1 MANQLLLLIY
11 IVLVWFYQG
20 TTQDSYRFSVKQQQA
35 VERLLADSLNSRLVL
50 TRDCTNPLMENYRQ
64 ETPGYLPYFC
74 EGDFNE
80 DGIGDFI
87 IALKTGDRYDIYL
100 FIGNDDGPFLP
111 HWFAS
116 MNWLHDAGFFN
127 RTGRPSIG
135 MFYSD
140 VGIRFY
146 WNWEKGQ
153 LDAVE
158 EKFDD

>member
-1 MANQLLLLIY
+1 MTILIP
-11 IVLVWFYQG
+11 LWFFQSAAHEQYP
-20 TTQDSYRFSVKQQQA
+20 FSSKQQEA
-35 VERLLADSLNSRLVL
+35 VDTLLADSLNSRLVM
-50 TRDCTNPLMENYRQ
+50 TSDCTNQFLEDYRQ

-100 FIGNDDGPFLP
+100 FIGYHDGSFRP

-116 MNWLHDAGFFN
+116 LNWLHDAGFFN
-127 RTGRPSIG
+127 RSGRPSIG

-140 VGIRFY
+140 VVIRFY
-146 WNWEKGQ
+146 WNREKGQ
-153 LDAVE
+153 FDAVE
-158 EKFDD
+158 EKLDE